1 MTEANDKLTAL
12 ERALSELR
20 HAQGAWQVNHLN
32 LKFVAELNAAED
44 ALIEAARAEGVQ
56 DGRSE
61 AADLDVIEA
70 YEKGLAEGRAAAA
83 NDRSSERSEANTCAT
98 CQFLYPLVVAADRMR
113 DRWAEADDAVRRE
126 LWQGLHT
133 AAQLAGEHIYPLE
146 PRAEANDEEGEG

>member
-83 NDRSSERSEANTCAT
+83 NEHPTCAT
-98 CQFLYPLVVAADRMR
+98 CGYYDQSSGMGTKWCERHLRYLPFAGTTTRPALPELLGC
-113 DRWAEADDAVRRE
+113 RE
-126 LWQGLHT
+126 HT
-133 AAQLAGEHIYPLE
+133 
-146 PRAEANDEEGEG
+146 PRAEEGEK